1 MFFHTLTSLLLSIYH
16 FPSSCLAAC
25 LICIRYPVASNK
37 ETALLGGG
45 AFGKVYR
52 ALQVEHRLKRA
63 IKFIDVAMAGGGAGG
78 NVAMVEERLR
88 EEAKA
93 AIDAVHTNVLRV

>member
-1 MFFHTLTSLLLSIYH
+1 MH
-16 FPSSCLAAC
+16 
-25 LICIRYPVASNK
+25 
-37 ETALLGGG
+37 
-45 AFGKVYR
+45 
-52 ALQVEHRLKRA
+52 VEHRLKRA

-78 NVAMVEERLR
+78 NVAMVEERRR

>member
-1 MFFHTLTSLLLSIYH
+1 M
-16 FPSSCLAAC
+16 
-25 LICIRYPVASNK
+25 
-37 ETALLGGG
+37 
-45 AFGKVYR
+45 
-52 ALQVEHRLKRA
+52 QVEHRLKRA